1 MNRSDTQLIG
11 ALVKLHGFKGN
22 YVLVSE
28 SAISEKIK
36 KWESVFLEIEG
47 LLVPFFISYISITS
61 ETSAI
66 IGFEDIDSPEIAQE
80 FVSSNVYQLSKLV
93 GTRKKDTVTDHLTG
107 YTVIDKNVG
116 VIGTIDQILDYNQNL
131 LLSLKKGKQE
141 ILIPVHEEIIVNVN
155 HKKKE
160 ITIDAPEGLL
170 DINE

>member
-11 ALVKLHGFKGN
+11 TLVKLHGFKGN

-36 KWESVFLEIEG
+36 KWESVFLDIEG

-61 ETSAI
+61 ETTAI
-66 IGFEDIDSPEIAQE
+66 IGFEDIDSAEAAQE
-80 FVSSNVYQLSKLV
+80 FVSTNVYQLSKLI
-93 GTRKKDTVTDHLTG
+93 GRQKKEVITDELAG
-107 YTVIDKNVG
+107 YTVIDKHTGVVG
-116 VIGTIDQILDYNQNL
+116 AIDQILDYNQNL
-131 LLSLKKGKQE
+131 LLSIRKGKQE
-141 ILIPVHEEIIVNVN
+141 ILVPLHEEIIVNVN

-170 DINE
+170 NINE